1 MRSKA
6 PLVLIEQ
13 MVMLLVFA
21 LASALCLQAFVKS
34 DAISV
39 RGEEKGRAAIA
50 AQNAAEVIRH
60 KGGDIENAFTQT
72 GRMLGGTYEQGE
84 LRIDYDENWNVTD
97 KDGVYCLIAQE
108 VPAQVSGLRKASVQ
122 VATDAQ
128 KADPGILFELEVA
141 WQEVDADE

>member
-1 MRSKA
+1 M
-6 PLVLIEQ
+6 
-13 MVMLLVFA
+13 
-21 LASALCLQAFVKS
+21 
-34 DAISV
+34 
-39 RGEEKGRAAIA
+39 
-50 AQNAAEVIRH
+50 IRH

>member
-39 RGEEKGRAAIA
+39 SSEEKGRAAIA

-97 KDGVYCLIAQE
+97 KDGVYYLIAQE

-141 WQEVDADE
+141 WQEVDEDE

>member
-39 RGEEKGRAAIA
+39 RSQEKGRAAIA
-50 AQNAAEVIRH
+50 AQNAAEMIRH
-60 KGGDIENAFTQT
+60 KGGDIEHAFTQT

-97 KDGVYCLIAQE
+97 EDGAYYLIAKE
-108 VPAQVSGLRKASVQ
+108 APAQVSGLRKASVQ
-122 VATDAQ
+122 VAAGEQ
-128 KADPGILFELEVA
+128 KGEPGILFELEVA
-141 WQEVDADE
+141 WQEVDANE